1 MKNIIKK
8 FLGGL
13 YIILVIFLWIYFF
26 NFLNVGKWNDDHNEN
41 DYIDGSVEQ
50 WWQLATWINSE
61 DIAKLLDNNISEDEL
76 LYSEYINSWNYA
88 SFIPASQKK
97 MEWDYATKTEM
108 MNKYLADNTFHFDFP
123 QNAQK
128 WYLYIRLDKPSNEWI
143 FLFWYWSDKNWHK
156 VSWNLDSSKNLIL
169 NSDTEFLYNL
179 EKIDYIKYY
188 DKTPDTYNWLNELRQ
203 GNSNYIAWFLRVYDW
218 SNKVEQITIARE

>member
-1 MKNIIKK
+1 MKNIMK
-8 FLGGL
+8 FIFLWI
-13 YIILVIFLWIYFF
+13 YIIFVFFLWIYFF
-26 NFLNVGKWNDDHNEN
+26 NFLNVGKRNNNEN
-41 DYIDGSVEQ
+41 WNKYIDSNVKK

-61 DIAKLLDNNISEDEL
+61 DIAELLDNNISEDES

-128 WYLYIRLDKPSNEWI
+128 WYLYIRLNKPSNEWI
-143 FLFWYWSDKNWHK
+143 FLFWYWSDKNGHK
-156 VSWNLDSSKNLIL
+156 VSWNLDFSKNLIL

-188 DKTPDTYNWLNELRQ
+188 DKTSDTYNWINELRQ
-203 GNSNYIAWFLRVYDW
+203 WNSNYIAWFLRIYDW
-218 SNKVEQITIARE
+218 SNKIEQITIARE